1 MHSCS
6 TTADSYECHELR
18 YTHCLTLLKS
28 APCTMQQAGN
38 HRASKIVPQ
47 EPRRLKEARINI
59 SVGRGC
65 ADTSGLGPLDYNPRI
80 AAASRRSGSLMP
92 EAGQQT
98 SGVCQADVS
107 SLVPGA

>member
-1 MHSCS
+1 M
-6 TTADSYECHELR
+6 
-18 YTHCLTLLKS
+18 
-28 APCTMQQAGN
+28 
-38 HRASKIVPQ
+38 
-47 EPRRLKEARINI
+47 
-59 SVGRGC
+59 GRGC
-65 ADTSGLGPLDYNPRI
+65 EDTSGLGPLDYNPRI